1 MTVVVDASVALKWY
15 VVEHDTPMAWA
26 VREGAD
32 AVIAPDLVI
41 AEVCNAAWKAWRRKE
56 IVATPGGGPEWRRDR
71 PRRPLLRLQ
80 QRRLRVLLMRLI
92 GSGRDSSGHGPGI
105 GSGRGWR

>member
-1 MTVVVDASVALKWY
+1 MPELRAIATDLLFPEGPVALAEGSVL
-15 VVEHDTPMAWA
+15 VVE
-26 VREGAD
+26 
-32 AVIAPDLVI
+32 IARRCLTWVLPD
-41 AEVCNAAWKAWRRKE
+41 RRKE
-56 IVATPGGGPEWRRDR
+56 IVATPGGGPEWCRDR